1 MPFDSTQDRQP
12 NGNLRIAV
20 QKSGRLSEGSIAL
33 LKSMGLDFETYQNRL
48 FTRCRNIDVDILF
61 LRDDDIPEYVQDG
74 VADLGVVGSN
84 LLEENGAKI
93 ERLIPLDFGYCSL
106 SVAVPESSSYKTLSD
121 LKGGKIATSYPRI
134 LRSYLK
140 QQKIDAEVIVLKGCV
155 EIAPALKVADA
166 ICDLVSTGS
175 TLRTNMLRIIE
186 SVMECQAILIGSKS
200 TSEKKQRLIEK
211 LLLRARG
218 VQDAQKYKYIMF
230 NLPEAS
236 LKKVMELVPGFD
248 SPTTM
253 KLIKPGMIAVHSVVL
268 EEDFWDIVEKLKK
281 CGATG
286 ILVSPIEKLI
296 Q

>member
-1 MPFDSTQDRQP
+1 MQP

-20 QKSGRLSEGSIAL
+20 QKSGRLSEGSIL
-33 LKSMGLDFETYQNRL
+33 LLRSMGLEFETYQNRL
-48 FTRCRNIDVDILF
+48 FTRCRNIDIDILF

-74 VADLGVVGSN
+74 VADLGIVGN
-84 LLEENGAKI
+84 NVLEEDESDVK
-93 ERLIPLDFGYCSL
+93 RLLPLDFGYCSL
-106 SVAVPESSSYKTLSD
+106 SVAVPENSKYKTISD
-121 LKGGKIATSYPRI
+121 LDEGKIATSYPQAIKR
-134 LRSYLK
+134 YLK
-140 QQKIDAEVIVLKGCV
+140 KQKISAEVIVLKGCV

-175 TLRTNMLRIIE
+175 TLRTNRLRIIE
-186 SVMECQAILIGSKS
+186 SVMECQAVLIGGKR
-200 TSEKKQRLIEK
+200 TSEKKQQLIEK

-218 VQDAQKYKYIMF
+218 VLDARKYKYIMF
-230 NLPEAS
+230 NLPEKS

-268 EEDFWDIVEKLKK
+268 EEDFWDVVEKLKK

>member
-33 LKSMGLDFETYQNRL
+33 LKSMGLEFETYQNRL

-74 VADLGVVGSN
+74 VADLGIVGN
-84 LLEENGAKI
+84 NVLEEDGADVK
-93 ERLIPLDFGYCSL
+93 RLLSLDFGYCSL
-106 SVAVPESSSYKTLSD
+106 SVAVPEDSKYETTFD
-121 LKGGKIATSYPRI
+121 LDGGKIATSYPQA
-134 LRSYLK
+134 LKQYLK
-140 QQKIDAEVIVLKGCV
+140 KQKINAEIIVLKGCV

-175 TLRTNMLRIIE
+175 TLRTNRLRIID
-186 SVMECQAILIGSKS
+186 SVMECQAVLIGSNS
-200 TSEKKQRLIEK
+200 TSEKKQLLIDK
-211 LLLRARG
+211 LLLRASG
-218 VQDAQKYKYIMF
+218 VQDARKYKYIMF
-230 NLPEAS
+230 NLPETS
-236 LKKVMELVPGFD
+236 LKKVMNLVPGFD

-253 KLIKPGMIAVHSVVL
+253 KLVTQGMIAVHSVVL
-268 EEDFWDIVEKLKK
+268 EEDFWDVVEKLKK

-286 ILVSPIEKLI
+286 VLVSPIEKLI